1 MQFGQQMGWIFP
13 RKITGSYGKKE
24 AHLPLSIQNRKRH
37 CFPWSLTP
45 GNSGTNGLTVEMLHC
60 KIKRTQL
67 MEEVRKVKRESDRH
81 HGKTGG
87 ECFSVVSKSAPLLLY
102 VSGSWDGSKP
112 SFFPLN
118 QQVTKPA
125 FLLIQLT
132 VLICLSHHTE
142 FGEMF
147 VCFFTLDSSKA
158 AICSHDAKIV
168 FAKVVP
174 TDSRQGNAKRRVKVE
189 RFHYFFFNANI
200 SIIA

>member
-37 CFPWSLTP
+37 CFPRSLSP

-102 VSGSWDGSKP
+102 VSGS
-112 SFFPLN
+112 
-118 QQVTKPA
+118 
-125 FLLIQLT
+125 
-132 VLICLSHHTE
+132 
-142 FGEMF
+142 
-147 VCFFTLDSSKA
+147 
-158 AICSHDAKIV
+158 
-168 FAKVVP
+168 
-174 TDSRQGNAKRRVKVE
+174 
-189 RFHYFFFNANI
+189 
-200 SIIA
+200 